1 MVPAGTGPAAAA
13 HMGTMPKKKKPA
25 PIRAELIAPLTEIL
39 RDRGERIPDWPADE
53 AAAYRDNGGFQAGR
67 DAVQAV
73 RMAKAA
79 AALEEVFRPI
89 IEKAF
94 IDGVSSAQ
102 AMTGFTD
109 ETFQAVL
116 DKEGITLP
124 PVPERPAVNPR
135 VSLIWAQTR
144 KGVIGAGGTIPWHL
158 PEDLKHFRELTD
170 GQPVIMGRRTWESLP
185 EKSRPLPGRTNI
197 VVTAKDGWAADGAV
211 RAANLTEALEAAEAA
226 AKPGDR
232 IWVIGGGRLYE
243 EAVHVAAFA
252 VITDIDIEVKGDT
265 FAPSF
270 PRPWA
275 AVLREPAQ
283 GWSEAAD
290 GTRYRIETWSQTW

>member
-1 MVPAGTGPAAAA
+1 
-13 HMGTMPKKKKPA
+13 MGSMPKKTNKARPE
-25 PIRAELIAPLTEIL
+25 PIRPELIEPLTEIL

-67 DAVQAV
+67 DAVRQV
-73 RMAKAA
+73 RMEKAA
-79 AALEEVFRPI
+79 AAIEEVFRPI

-109 ETFQAVL
+109 ETFEAVL

-124 PVPERPAVNPR
+124 PVPEAPVIDQR
-135 VSLIWAQTR
+135 VTLIWAQTR
-144 KGVIGAGGTIPWHL
+144 RGVIGAGGATPWHL
-158 PEDLKHFRELTD
+158 PEDLKHFREVTA

-197 VVTAKDGWAADGAV
+197 VVTARDGWAADGAV
-211 RAANLTEALEAAEAA
+211 RAASLTEALEAADAA

-232 IWVIGGGRLYE
+232 IWIIGGGRLYQ
-243 EAVHVAAFA
+243 EAVRVAAFA

-265 FAPSF
+265 LAPSF

-283 GWSEAAD
+283 GWSVGAD